1 MPSFINDVLENLI
14 QQKVELSQ
22 LKFILPSKRAALFLK
37 GEIAQLTSK
46 TIFAPEVLSIEEFI
60 EELSQLQKISNTE
73 LLFEF
78 YEAYKEHTSSDTVV
92 EPFDSFLKWAQ
103 ILLQDFNEID
113 RYLIPPKNIFNYLEA
128 IQDLNHWSLDKN
140 QTPLIKDYLNF
151 WKKLNVYY
159 ASLNDRLIKKRKA
172 YQGLLYKEA
181 VENLQSYI
189 QFNNETQH
197 IFIGFNALNTC
208 ETTVIKELLH
218 NQIAQIYWDI
228 DEFFIN
234 SKVHDAAYFI
244 RSYKKNWTF
253 FKSNPFNW
261 THNYYQQQKVINITG
276 VPKNIGQVKYVGQLL
291 SEIKQSNISLK
302 KTAVVLGNESLLTPL
317 LNSLPK
323 DINQLN
329 ITMGYPLHSIPLASL
344 FEQLFAIRKKEKKS
358 FYYKD
363 VVSIISHQSI
373 RPLFVVNNEDYSQ
386 TVLDTISTNNLA
398 YLTLKKLK
406 SIIPEKESL
415 IELIFGNWNNN
426 PKKAIANCSSLILQL
441 KSKLR
446 SSKKNNLLPLEYLFR
461 FNEIFNQLKHL
472 HSKYD
477 HISSIETLY
486 SLFSE
491 ILRNETLDF
500 KGEPLQGLQIMGM
513 LESRV
518 LDFDTV
524 ILTSVNE
531 NILPA
536 GKSNNSFIP
545 YDVKREHGLPTY
557 KEKDAVYT
565 YHFYHLI
572 QRAKEVYIIYNTEPD
587 VLKGGEKS
595 RFITQLEIDGVHKI
609 KHQIATP
616 KVPEIKDSL
625 QSIKKTPDV
634 IERLNIQAQK
644 GFSPSSLT
652 TYVRNPLD
660 FYYQKVLGVYQQDE
674 VEETVA
680 ANTLGT
686 VVHNTLEDLYRPI
699 EGAFLSL
706 DHIAAMR
713 KKIDDRIQFHFNDI
727 YKEGELSKGKNLII
741 YEIAKRYVANFLKTE
756 ESSLNKGNQIKIIKL
771 EEELKCSI
779 GVEGLEFPIRLVGK
793 VDRVDEFNGVLRI
806 IDYKTGK
813 VEQPKVEIVNWE
825 DLTTDYDKYS
835 KSFQV
840 LMYAYMMNLKSPFKV
855 PVEAGIISFK
865 NMKSGFLKFSKKD
878 RLGNGARKE
887 SLITADIL
895 KDFERELKKLI
906 LEIYDTKVSF
916 NEKELDR

>member
-1 MPSFINDVLENLI
+1 MPTFINDVLENLI
-14 QQKVELSQ
+14 KQEVELSQ

-37 GEIAQLTSK
+37 REIAQLTSK
-46 TIFAPEVLSIEEFI
+46 TIFAPEILSIEEFI
-60 EELSQLQKISNTE
+60 EELSQLQKVSNTE

-78 YEAYKEHTSSDTVV
+78 YEVYKENSSLETL
-92 EPFDSFLKWAQ
+92 ESFDSFIKWAQ

-113 RYLIPPKNIFNYLEA
+113 RYLIPPKNIFDYLEA

-140 QTPLIKDYLNF
+140 QTPLIQDYLNF
-151 WKKLNVYY
+151 WKKLDVYY
-159 ASLNDRLIKKRKA
+159 TSLNDRLIKTRKG

-189 QFNNETQH
+189 QFNNDTQH

-228 DEFFIN
+228 DEFFMN
-234 SKVHDAAYFI
+234 SRVHDAAYFL
-244 RSYKKNWTF
+244 RSYKKDWTF
-253 FKSNPFNW
+253 FKSNDFKW
-261 THNYYQQQKVINITG
+261 THNCYQQQKVINITG
-276 VPKNIGQVKYVGQLL
+276 VPKKIGQVKYVGQLL
-291 SEIKQSNISLK
+291 SEIKQKNSSLK
-302 KTAVVLGNESLLTPL
+302 NTAVVLGNESLLTPL

-344 FEQLFAIRKKEKKS
+344 FEQLFALHKKEKKS
-358 FYYKD
+358 FYHKD
-363 VVSIISHQSI
+363 VVSILSHQSI
-373 RPLFVVNNEDYSQ
+373 RPLFVVNDVHYSQ
-386 TVLDTISTNNLA
+386 IVLDTISTNNLA
-398 YLTLKKLK
+398 YLTIKKLK
-406 SIIPEKESL
+406 SIIPEKEDL
-415 IELIFGNWNNN
+415 IELIFDNWNN
-426 PKKAIANCSSLILQL
+426 PEKAISNCSALIFKL
-441 KSKLR
+441 KSKLQ

-461 FNEIFNQLKHL
+461 LNEIFNQLKL
-472 HSKYD
+472 LNTKYN
-477 HISSIETLY
+477 HISSIEVLY
-486 SLFSE
+486 SLFTE
-491 ILRNETLDF
+491 ILKSETLDF

-565 YHFYHLI
+565 YHFYRLI
-572 QRAKEVYIIYNTEPD
+572 QRAKDVHIIYNTEPD

-595 RFITQLEIDGVHKI
+595 RFITQLEIDGIHKI
-609 KHQIATP
+609 KHHQVIP
-616 KVPEIKDSL
+616 KAPKINDRL
-625 QSIKKTPDV
+625 QSIKKSTNV
-634 IERLNIQAQK
+634 INCLTVQAQK

-652 TYVRNPLD
+652 TYIRNPIG
-660 FYYQKVLGVYQQDE
+660 FYHQKVLGVYEQDE

-686 VVHNTLEDLYRPI
+686 VVHNTLEDLYSPI
-699 EGAFLSL
+699 EGTYLSL
-706 DHIAAMR
+706 DHLAKMH
-713 KKIDDRIQFHFNDI
+713 KKIDDRIQFNFNDI

-741 YEIAKRYVANFLKTE
+741 YEIAKRYVSNFLRTE
-756 ESSLNKGNQIKIIKL
+756 EATLNEGNQIKIIKL
-771 EEELKCSI
+771 EEELNCFI
-779 GVEGLEFPIRLVGK
+779 DIEGIEFPIKLVGK

-813 VEQPKVEIVNWE
+813 VDQPKVEIVNWE

-840 LMYAYMMNLKSPFKV
+840 LMYAYMMNSKSPFNS

-865 NMKSGFLKFSKKD
+865 NMKGGFLKFSKKD
-878 RLGNGARKE
+878 RLGNGARKD
-887 SLITADIL
+887 SLITPDIL
-895 KDFERELKKLI
+895 KDFEQELKKLL
-906 LEIYDTKVSF
+906 LEIYNP
-916 NEKELDR
+916 NENFIEKALER

>member
-14 QQKVELSQ
+14 KQETELSQ
-22 LKFILPSKRAALFLK
+22 LKFILPSKRASLFLK
-37 GEIAQLTSK
+37 REIAQLSSK

-60 EELSQLQKISNTE
+60 EELSQLQKVSNTE

-78 YEAYKEHTSSDTVV
+78 YEAYKENSSSEIV

-103 ILLQDFNEID
+103 MLLQDFNEID
-113 RYLIPPKNIFNYLEA
+113 RYLIPPKNIFDYLEA

-140 QTPLIKDYLNF
+140 QTPLIQDYLNF
-151 WKKLNVYY
+151 WKKLDIYY
-159 ASLNDRLIKKRKA
+159 TSLNDRLIKTRKG

-189 QFNNETQH
+189 QFNDDTQH

-208 ETTVIKELLH
+208 ETVVVKELLH

-228 DEFFIN
+228 DELFMN
-234 SKVHDAAYFI
+234 SKVHDAAYFL
-244 RSYKKNWTF
+244 RSYKKDWSF
-253 FKSNPFNW
+253 FKSNSFNW
-261 THNYYQQQKVINITG
+261 THNYYQQQKVLNITG

-291 SEIKQSNISLK
+291 SEIKQKNTSLK
-302 KTAVVLGNESLLTPL
+302 NTAVVLGNESLLTPL
-317 LNSLPK
+317 LNSLPE
-323 DINQLN
+323 DINKLN

-344 FEQLFAIRKKEKKS
+344 FEQLFTIHKKEKKA
-358 FYYKD
+358 YYHKD

-373 RPLFVVNNEDYSQ
+373 RPLFVANDEDYSQ
-386 TVLDTISTNNLA
+386 VVLDTISTNNLA
-398 YLTLKKLK
+398 YLTLEKLK
-406 SIIPEKESL
+406 SIVPEKEGL
-415 IELIFGNWNNN
+415 IELIFGSWNND
-426 PKKAIANCSSLILQL
+426 PEKAISNCSSLIFRL
-441 KSKLR
+441 KSKLQ

-461 FNEIFNQLKHL
+461 FNEVFNQLKLL
-472 HSKYD
+472 HSKYN
-477 HISSIETLY
+477 HISSIEVLY
-486 SLFSE
+486 NLFSE

-500 KGEPLQGLQIMGM
+500 RGEPLQGLQIMGM

-545 YDVKREHGLPTY
+545 YDVKRENGLPTY

-565 YHFYHLI
+565 YHFYRLI
-572 QRAKEVYIIYNTEPD
+572 QRAKEVHIIYNTEPD

-595 RFITQLEIDGVHKI
+595 RFITQLEIDGIHKI
-609 KHQIATP
+609 KHQLVTP

-625 QSIKKTPDV
+625 QSIKKTPDI
-634 IERLNIQAQK
+634 IERLNVTAQK

-652 TYVRNPLD
+652 AYIRNPLD
-660 FYYQKVLGVYQQDE
+660 FYYQKILGVYEQDE

-686 VVHNTLEDLYRPI
+686 VVHNTLEDLYRPT
-699 EGAFLSL
+699 EGSFLSL
-706 DHIAAMR
+706 DDITIMR
-713 KKIDDRIQFHFNDI
+713 QKIDERIQFHFNDI

-741 YEIAKRYVANFLKTE
+741 YEIAKRYVSNFLNAEEASLTE
-756 ESSLNKGNQIKIIKL
+756 GNQIKIIKL
-771 EEELKCSI
+771 EEELNCFMQI
-779 GVEGLEFPIRLVGK
+779 EGLEFPIKLVGK
-793 VDRVDEFNGVLRI
+793 VDRIDEFNGVLRI

-825 DLTTDYDKYS
+825 DLTTDYDKYG

-840 LMYAYMMNLKSPFKV
+840 LMYAYIMNLKNPFNA

-878 RLGNGARKE
+878 RVGNGARKD
-887 SLITADIL
+887 SLVTPDTL
-895 KDFERELKKLI
+895 KDFERELKRLL
-906 LEIYDTKVSF
+906 LEIYDPKANF
-916 NEKELDR
+916 IEKTIDG